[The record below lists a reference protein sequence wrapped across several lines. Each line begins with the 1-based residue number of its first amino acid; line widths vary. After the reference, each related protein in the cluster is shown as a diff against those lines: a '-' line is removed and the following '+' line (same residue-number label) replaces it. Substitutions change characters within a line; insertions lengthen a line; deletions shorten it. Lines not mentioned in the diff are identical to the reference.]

1 MQSLCL
7 RLDYTDLET
16 KARRQGDVF
25 SERVLTGQAFP
36 VSLNLSPMRFLF
48 LICFLNENI
57 LHSNNDS
64 LLFCS
69 FTFFLYESTSFD
81 KFCQKKKQGGELMEH
96 FHRCLKDTRNQG
108 NHLKL
113 WIFMCPQYSFLE
125 LVQICICE
133 AL

>member
-7 RLDYTDLET
+7 KRDYTDLET

-69 FTFFLYESTSFD
+69 FTFFFYMNQLHLINFV
-81 KFCQKKKQGGELMEH
+81 KKKQGGELMEH
-96 FHRCLKDTRNQG
+96 FHRCLKDT
-108 NHLKL
+108 K
-113 WIFMCPQYSFLE
+113 IK
-125 LVQICICE
+125 VTT
-133 AL
+133 

>member
-7 RLDYTDLET
+7 RLEYTDLET

-25 SERVLTGQAFP
+25 SEIVLTGQVYP
-36 VSLNLSPMRFLF
+36 LSLNLSPMCFLF

-64 LLFCS
+64 LLFYS
-69 FTFFLYESTSFD
+69 FTFLYMNQLHLIDFV
-81 KFCQKKKQGGELMEH
+81 KKKQGGKLIEH
-96 FHRCLKDTRNQG
+96 FHRCFKGTRNQG
-108 NHLKL
+108 NLDLKL
-113 WIFMCPQYSFLE
+113 RIFMCSQYSFLE